1 MSARPPLRH
10 DSVTIACPVCG
21 GNFPLSGRRT
31 YCSDAC
37 RALAYRRRHDIGG
50 ILPVTVPGSKS
61 HRGFTVYECR
71 CCGERSL
78 GEQRCLE
85 CNTFMARVGIGGYC
99 PSCDEPISIT
109 DLLGEEL
116 TQARK

>member
-37 RALAYRRRHDIGG
+37 RALAYRRRHDIGD
-50 ILPVTVPGSKS
+50 ILQSQFQS
-61 HRGFTVYECR
+61 HIDA
-71 CCGERSL
+71 SPS
-78 GEQRCLE
+78 
-85 CNTFMARVGIGGYC
+85 MSVGVVVND
-99 PSCDEPISIT
+99 PSENN
-109 DLLGEEL
+109 
-116 TQARK
+116 AA